1 MKKPAY
7 TSIRN
12 LMIFLLLIS
21 ITSSLKAQSNTI
33 LAVLDSASLEAQLEY
48 LQQKT
53 RVYDEFRAIRDDVFR
68 KAKRNALDSL
78 NVQKLE
84 VARLNSEINERE
96 FEIETLNTNLSRTK
110 SEKDQAIRTKDSFM
124 FFGKETQKGVYNT
137 IMWIL
142 VLVFLTGNVL
152 LFLLFKRSYAVT
164 TQTKSELEYIQGE
177 FEDYRKSSREKY
189 EKLVIS
195 HHNDLMK
202 LKKS

>member
-1 MKKPAY
+1 MKKPGR
-7 TSIRN
+7 TSILN

-68 KAKRNALDSL
+68 KAKKNAIDSL

-84 VARLNSEINERE
+84 VARLNSEISERE

-110 SEKDQAIRTKDSFM
+110 VERDQAIRTKDSFV
-124 FFGKETQKGVYNT
+124 FFGMETQKGVYNM

-142 VLVFLTGNVL
+142 VLGFLSGSVL
-152 LFLLFKRSYAVT
+152 LFILFKRSYVVT
-164 TQTKSELEYIQGE
+164 TQTRSELESIQGE
-177 FEDYRKSSREKY
+177 FEEYRKSSREKY

-202 LKKS
+202 MKKT

>member
-1 MKKPAY
+1 MKKPGR
-7 TSIRN
+7 TSILN

-68 KAKRNALDSL
+68 KAKKNAIDSL

-84 VARLNSEINERE
+84 VARLNSEISERE

-110 SEKDQAIRTKDSFM
+110 SEKDQAIRTKDSFV
-124 FFGKETQKGVYNT
+124 FFGMETQKGVYNT

-142 VLVFLTGNVL
+142 VLGFLSGSVL
-152 LFLLFKRSYAVT
+152 LFLLFKRSYVVT
-164 TQTKSELEYIQGE
+164 TQTKSELESIRGE
-177 FEDYRKSSREKY
+177 FEEYRKSSREKY

-202 LKKS
+202 MKKS

>member
-1 MKKPAY
+1 MKKPVY
-7 TSIRN
+7 TSILN
-12 LMIFLLLIS
+12 LMIFLFLIS

-84 VARLNSEINERE
+84 VARLNSEISERE

-110 SEKDQAIRTKDSFM
+110 SEKDQAIRTKDSFV
-124 FFGKETQKGVYNT
+124 FFGMKTQKGVYNT

-142 VLVFLTGNVL
+142 VLVFLTGSVL

-164 TQTKSELEYIQGE
+164 TQTKSELESIQGE
-177 FEDYRKSSREKY
+177 FEEYRKSSREKY

-202 LKKS
+202 LKK

>member
-1 MKKPAY
+1 MNKPGR
-7 TSIRN
+7 TSILN

-33 LAVLDSASLEAQLEY
+33 LVVLDSATLEAQLEY

-68 KAKRNALDSL
+68 KAKKNAIDSL

-84 VARLNSEINERE
+84 VARLNSEISERE

-110 SEKDQAIRTKDSFM
+110 SEKDQAIRTKDSFV
-124 FFGKETQKGVYNT
+124 FFGMKTQKGVYNT

-142 VLVFLTGNVL
+142 VLVFLSGSVL

-164 TQTKSELEYIQGE
+164 TQTKSELESIQGE
-177 FEDYRKSSREKY
+177 FEDHRKSSREKY